1 MTHRAQALNGKQNG
15 IALLEVLVAVV
26 IISFGLLGLAG
37 TQVTAIRNN
46 HVAYMRSIATHQAQ
60 EIADRMR
67 ANLIAAQAGA
77 YDSPAVNPQDH
88 GTPGGCAIALTG
100 CTPTEIAENDT
111 FHWAAYLAANLP
123 DGEGVICLDDTP
135 GDGNAAADPECS
147 GTGQRVIKIWWNETN
162 ATPGAV
168 PVPANPKLVVNF

>member
-1 MTHRAQALNGKQNG
+1 MHLTHALNTKQDG
-15 IALLEVLVAVV
+15 IALLEVLIAVV

-60 EIADRMR
+60 EMADRMR
-67 ANLIAAQAGA
+67 ANMIAAETGA
-77 YDSPAVNPQDH
+77 YDSPGVNPRNH
-88 GTPGGCAIALTG
+88 SASGGCATTLTG
-100 CTPTEIAENDT
+100 CTSTEIAENDT

-123 DGEGVICLDDTP
+123 GGEGAICFDDTP
-135 GDGNAAADPECS
+135 GDGTAAANPGCS
-147 GTGQRVIKIWWNETN
+147 GVGQRVIKIWWNEAN

-168 PVPANPKLVVNF
+168 PVPSGPKLVVNF